1 MSENLVEEKELPA
14 GNTDSAA
21 PPKKPRSR
29 AWVPVVVTVIS
40 FVLAFIAGAIVM
52 VLADEDVISRFAY
65 FFNAPGDALGASW
78 DKISTA
84 YGALLRGS
92 VGSWQALTE
101 TSAQAAPL
109 ICAGLGVA
117 LAFRAGLFNI
127 GAQGQAVWGAIVG
140 AFIGFSFT
148 GLPLFVHIPF
158 ALLTSMAFGAVWGG
172 IAGFL
177 KAKTGAHEV
186 IVTIMLNYIALYM
199 LQFLLTT
206 PLLQQPGRSDPISP
220 VVQFSATM
228 PRLAGTRLTLGFAI
242 ALVAAVAVWWLLER
256 TTLGFRIRAVGQNPH
271 AAATAGMS
279 VSRTTIIAM
288 AIAGSLGGL
297 AGAQAVLTPTLLTG
311 YPTQLSLGIVGTVGF
326 DAITVA
332 LLGRSRPLG
341 VVLAGLLFGALKA
354 GGLTMAAQAQTPSD
368 LTNLIQALI
377 VLFVAAPAF
386 VMWLVPVLREKRN
399 TRVDSSA
406 KAAVA

>member
-1 MSENLVEEKELPA
+1 MSEDLVQEEQLPSGA
-14 GNTDSAA
+14 AESA
-21 PPKKPRSR
+21 PPKAPRSR
-29 AWVPVVVTVIS
+29 SWLGLVVTAIS
-40 FVLAFIAGAIVM
+40 FVLAFITGALVM
-52 VLADEDVISRFAY
+52 VLADQEVLSKFAY
-65 FFNAPGDALGASW
+65 FFSQPGDALGASW
-78 DKISTA
+78 EKISTA

-92 VGSWQALTE
+92 IGSWQALTE

-127 GAQGQAVWGAIVG
+127 GAQGQAIWGALIG
-140 AFIGFSFT
+140 AFVGFTFT

-158 ALLTSMAFGAVWGG
+158 ALLMAMVFGAIWGG

-206 PLLQQPGRSDPISP
+206 SILQMPGRADPISP

-228 PRLAGTRLTLGFAI
+228 PRLEGTRLTLGFFI
-242 ALVAAVAVWWLLER
+242 ALVAAAAVWWLLER

-297 AGAQAVLTPTLLTG
+297 AGAQATLTPTLLTG

-386 VMWLVPVLREKRN
+386 VLWLVPVLGDKRKK
-399 TRVDSSA
+399 RVDSSA
-406 KAAVA
+406 KAVTV

>member
-1 MSENLVEEKELPA
+1 MSEELVEDRQLPA
-14 GNTDSAA
+14 AGTGSAA
-21 PPKKPRSR
+21 PPKAPRSR
-29 AWVPVVVTVIS
+29 AWVSVVVTLIS
-40 FVLAFIAGAIVM
+40 FVLAFLAGAIVM
-52 VLADEDVISRFAY
+52 VLADQDVLAKFTY

-78 DKISTA
+78 DKVSTA

-92 VGSWQALTE
+92 VGSWVRITE
-101 TSAQAAPL
+101 TTAQAAPL

-127 GAQGQAVWGAIVG
+127 GAQGQAIWGAIIG
-140 AFIGFSFT
+140 ALIGFSLK
-148 GLPLFVHIPF
+148 GLPWFIHIPI
-158 ALLTSMAFGAVWGG
+158 ALILAMTFGALWAA

-199 LQFLLTT
+199 LQYLLTT
-206 PLLQQPGRSDPISP
+206 PLLQQPGRSDPISS
-220 VVQFSATM
+220 VVEFSATM
-228 PRLAGTRLTLGFAI
+228 PRLAGTRLTLGFFI
-242 ALVAAVAVWWLLER
+242 ALAAAVAVWWLLER

-386 VMWLVPVLREKRN
+386 VLWLVPVLREKRP
-399 TRVDSSA
+399 RGVDTSA
-406 KAAVA
+406 KAATV

>member
-1 MSENLVEEKELPA
+1 MTEELVEEKELPA
-14 GNTDSAA
+14 GPADSAA

-29 AWVPVVVTVIS
+29 SWVGIVVTLIS
-40 FVLAFIAGAIVM
+40 FVLAFITGAIVM
-52 VLADEDVISRFAY
+52 VLADQDVMGKFAY

-78 DKISTA
+78 EKVSTA

-92 VGSWQALTE
+92 VGSWGALTE
-101 TSAQAAPL
+101 TTAQAAPL

-117 LAFRAGLFNI
+117 LAFRSGLFNI
-127 GAQGQAVWGAIVG
+127 GAQGQAIWGAIIG
-140 AFIGFSFT
+140 AFVGFSFT
-148 GLPLFVHIPF
+148 GLPLFIHIPF
-158 ALLTSMAFGAVWGG
+158 AILLSMGFGALWGA

-199 LQFLLTT
+199 LQFLLSTS
-206 PLLQQPGRSDPISP
+206 LLQQPGRSDPISP
-220 VVQFSATM
+220 VVAFSATM
-228 PRLAGTRLTLGFAI
+228 PRLAGTRLTLGFFI
-242 ALVAAVAVWWLLER
+242 ALIAAAAVWWLLER
-256 TTLGFRIRAVGQNPH
+256 TTMGFRIRAVGMNPH

-279 VSRTTIIAM
+279 VSRTTIVAM
-288 AIAGSLGGL
+288 AIAGSLAGL

-311 YPTQLSLGIVGTVGF
+311 LPTQLSLGIVGTVGF

-341 VVLAGLLFGALKA
+341 VVLAGLLFGAMKA

-386 VMWLVPVLREKRN
+386 VMWMVPALREKRSRSVK
-399 TRVDSSA
+399 TST
-406 KAAVA
+406 KAATA

>member
-1 MSENLVEEKELPA
+1 MSEELVEEKMMPVTPA
-14 GNTDSAA
+14 PV
-21 PPKKPRSR
+21 PPKAPASR
-29 AWVPVVVTVIS
+29 RWVSLVVTLIS
-40 FVLAFIAGAIVM
+40 FVLAFVTGAIVM
-52 VLADEDVISRFAY
+52 VVADPEVLGKFAY

-84 YGALLRGS
+84 YAALLRGS
-92 VGSWQALTE
+92 VGSWLAITE
-101 TSAQAAPL
+101 TTAQAAPL

-127 GAQGQAVWGAIVG
+127 GAQGQAIWGAIFG
-140 AFIGFSFT
+140 AWIGFT
-148 GLPLFVHIPF
+148 IEGLPWFIHIPI
-158 ALLTSMAFGAVWGG
+158 ALALAMVFGALWGA

-206 PLLQQPGRSDPISP
+206 KMLQQPGRSDPISS
-220 VVQFSATM
+220 VVEFSATM
-228 PRLAGTRLTLGFAI
+228 PRLAGTRLTLGFFI
-242 ALVAAVAVWWLLER
+242 ALVAALAVWWLLER
-256 TTLGFRIRAVGQNPH
+256 TTLGFRIRAVGLNPH

-279 VSRTTIIAM
+279 VSRTTIVAM
-288 AIAGSLGGL
+288 AIAGGLGGL

-311 YPTQLSLGIVGTVGF
+311 FPTQLSLGIVGTVGF

-386 VMWLVPVLREKRN
+386 VLWLVPGLREKRPGADI
-399 TRVDSSA
+399 TA
-406 KAAVA
+406 KAATA

>member
-1 MSENLVEEKELPA
+1 MPA
-14 GNTDSAA
+14 TPA
-21 PPKKPRSR
+21 PVPARAPASR
-29 AWVPVVVTVIS
+29 RWVSLVVTLIS
-40 FVLAFIAGAIVM
+40 FVLAFVTGAIVM
-52 VLADEDVISRFAY
+52 VVADPEVLGKFAY

-84 YGALLRGS
+84 YSALLRGS
-92 VGSWQALTE
+92 VGSWLAITE
-101 TSAQAAPL
+101 TTAQAAPL

-127 GAQGQAVWGAIVG
+127 GAQGQAIWGAIFG
-140 AFIGFSFT
+140 AWIGFT
-148 GLPLFVHIPF
+148 IKGLPWFIHIPI
-158 ALLTSMAFGAVWGG
+158 ALALAMVFGALWGA

-206 PLLQQPGRSDPISP
+206 PMLQQPGRSDPISS
-220 VVQFSATM
+220 VVEFSATM
-228 PRLAGTRLTLGFAI
+228 PRLAGTRLTLGFFI
-242 ALVAAVAVWWLLER
+242 ALAAAVAVWWLLER
-256 TTLGFRIRAVGQNPH
+256 TTLGFRIRAVGLNPH

-279 VSRTTIIAM
+279 VSRTTIVAM
-288 AIAGSLGGL
+288 AIAGSLAGL

-311 YPTQLSLGIVGTVGF
+311 FPTQLSLGIVGTVGF

-354 GGLTMAAQAQTPSD
+354 GGLTMAAEAQTPSD

-386 VMWLVPVLREKRN
+386 VLWLVPGLREKRPGADI
-399 TRVDSSA
+399 TA
-406 KAAVA
+406 KAATA

>member
-1 MSENLVEEKELPA
+1 MSEDLVAAKELPLGSA
-14 GNTDSAA
+14 GSAA
-21 PPKKPRSR
+21 PTKGPRSR
-29 AWVPVVVTVIS
+29 AWVGVVVTLIS
-40 FVLAFIAGAIVM
+40 FVLAFVSGAIVM
-52 VLADEDVISRFAY
+52 VVADQDVMAKFAY
-65 FFNAPGDALGASW
+65 FFDQPSDALGAAW
-78 DKISTA
+78 EKVSTA

-92 VGSWQALTE
+92 VGSWRALTE

-127 GAQGQAVWGAIVG
+127 GAQGQAVWGALIG
-140 AFIGFSFT
+140 AFVGFTFT
-148 GLPLFVHIPF
+148 GLPLFIHIPF
-158 ALLTSMAFGAVWGG
+158 ALLMSMAFGAVWGG

-206 PLLQQPGRSDPISP
+206 QLLQLPGRSDPISP

-228 PRLAGTRLTLGFAI
+228 PRLEGTRLTLGFFI
-242 ALVAAVAVWWLLER
+242 ALIAAAAVWWLLER
-256 TTLGFRIRAVGQNPH
+256 TTLGFRIRAVGQNPN

-279 VSRTTIIAM
+279 VSRTTIISM
-288 AIAGSLGGL
+288 MVAGSLGGL

-311 YPTQLSLGIVGTVGF
+311 FPTQLSLGIVGTVGF

-386 VMWLVPVLREKRN
+386 VLWLVPVLREKR
-399 TRVDSSA
+399 TKRVDSNT
-406 KAAVA
+406 KAVAA

>member
-1 MSENLVEEKELPA
+1 MSEELVEEKMVSEDPSPA
-14 GNTDSAA
+14 KVRFGG
-21 PPKKPRSR
+21 SR
-29 AWVPVVVTVIS
+29 RWMPVVITLIS
-40 FVLAFIAGAIVM
+40 FVLAFITGAIVM
-52 VLADEDVISRFAY
+52 VLADQDVMAKYAY
-65 FFNAPGDALGASW
+65 FFNAPGDALSASW
-78 DKISTA
+78 EKISTA

-92 VGSWQALTE
+92 VGSWGALTE
-101 TSAQAAPL
+101 TTAQAAPL

-127 GAQGQAVWGAIVG
+127 GAQGQAIWGAILG
-140 AFIGFSFT
+140 ALIGFSFT
-148 GLPLFVHIPF
+148 GLPWFVHIPF
-158 ALLTSMAFGAVWGG
+158 AILCAMVAGALWGS

-206 PLLQQPGRSDPISP
+206 QLLQQPGRSDPISP
-220 VVQFSATM
+220 VVEFSATM
-228 PRLAGTRLTLGFAI
+228 PRLAGTRLTLGFFI
-242 ALVAAVAVWWLLER
+242 ALAAAVAVWWLLER
-256 TTLGFRIRAVGQNPH
+256 TTLGFRIRAVGMNPH

-279 VSRTTIIAM
+279 VSRVTIVSM

-341 VVLAGLLFGALKA
+341 VVLAGLLFGAMKA

-386 VMWLVPVLREKRN
+386 VMWLVPVLGDKKRKRRS
-399 TRVDSSA
+399 TSST
-406 KAAVA
+406 KAATA

>member
-1 MSENLVEEKELPA
+1 MSEDLVQEEQLPSGA
-14 GNTDSAA
+14 AESAA
-21 PPKKPRSR
+21 PPKAPRSR
-29 AWVPVVVTVIS
+29 SWLGLVVTAIS
-40 FVLAFIAGAIVM
+40 FVLAFITGALVM
-52 VLADEDVISRFAY
+52 VLADQEVLSKFAY
-65 FFNAPGDALGASW
+65 FFSQPGDALGASW
-78 DKISTA
+78 EKISTA

-92 VGSWQALTE
+92 IGSWQALTE

-127 GAQGQAVWGAIVG
+127 GAQGQAIWGALIG
-140 AFIGFSFT
+140 AFVGFTFT

-158 ALLTSMAFGAVWGG
+158 ALLMAMVFGAIWGG

-206 PLLQQPGRSDPISP
+206 SILQMPGRADPISP

-228 PRLAGTRLTLGFAI
+228 PRLEGTRLTLGFFI
-242 ALVAAVAVWWLLER
+242 ALVAAAAVWWLLER

-297 AGAQAVLTPTLLTG
+297 AGAQATLTPTLLTG

-386 VMWLVPVLREKRN
+386 VLWLVPVLGDKRKK
-399 TRVDSSA
+399 RVDSSA
-406 KAAVA
+406 KAVTV

>member
-1 MSENLVEEKELPA
+1 MSENLVEEKELPSGSA
-14 GNTDSAA
+14 ESAA
-21 PPKKPRSR
+21 PPKGPRSR
-29 AWVPVVVTVIS
+29 AWVGVTVTLIS
-40 FVLAFIAGAIVM
+40 FVLAFITGAIVM
-52 VLADEDVISRFAY
+52 VVADQDVLSKFAY
-65 FFNAPGDALGASW
+65 FFSQPGDALAASW

-127 GAQGQAVWGAIVG
+127 GAQGQAIWGALVG
-140 AFIGFSFT
+140 AFVGFTFT
-148 GLPLFVHIPF
+148 GLPLFIHIPF
-158 ALLTSMAFGAVWGG
+158 ALLMAMAFGALWGG

-206 PLLQQPGRSDPISP
+206 SLLQLPGRSDPISP

-228 PRLAGTRLTLGFAI
+228 PRLAGTRLTLGFFI
-242 ALVAAVAVWWLLER
+242 ALVAAAAVWWLLER

-386 VMWLVPVLREKRN
+386 VLWLVPVLREKRSK
-399 TRVDSSA
+399 RVDSST
-406 KAAVA
+406 KAATA

>member
-1 MSENLVEEKELPA
+1 MSEELVEKKELPDS
-14 GNTDSAA
+14 GTGSAA
-21 PPKKPRSR
+21 PPKPPRSR
-29 AWVPVVVTVIS
+29 AWVNVVVTLIS
-40 FVLAFIAGAIVM
+40 FVLAFVTGAIVM
-52 VLADEDVISRFAY
+52 VLADQEVMAKFAY

-78 DKISTA
+78 DKIASA

-92 VGSWQALTE
+92 IGSWQAITE
-101 TSAQAAPL
+101 TTAQATPL

-127 GAQGQAVWGAIVG
+127 GAQGQAIWGAILG
-140 AFIGFSFT
+140 AFVGFSIK
-148 GLPLFVHIPF
+148 GLPVFMHIPL
-158 ALLTSMAFGAVWGG
+158 ALLLAMIFGALWGA

-186 IVTIMLNYIALYM
+186 IVTIMLNYVAALSLSY
-199 LQFLLTT
+199 LLTT
-206 PLLQQPGRSDPISP
+206 QLLQQPGRNDPISP
-220 VVQFSATM
+220 VVEFSATM
-228 PRLAGTRLTLGFAI
+228 PRLAGTRLTLGFFI
-242 ALVAAVAVWWLLER
+242 ALLAAFAVWWLLER
-256 TTLGFRIRAVGQNPH
+256 TTLGFRIRAVGINPY

-288 AIAGSLGGL
+288 AIAGALGGL
-297 AGAQAVLTPTLLTG
+297 AGAQIVLTPTLLTG
-311 YPTQLSLGIVGTVGF
+311 YPTQLSLGIVATVGF

-341 VVLAGLLFGALKA
+341 VVLAGLLFGAMKA

-386 VMWLVPVLREKRN
+386 VMWLVPVLQEKR
-399 TRVDSSA
+399 TRRVGRST
-406 KAAVA
+406 KAATA

>member
-1 MSENLVEEKELPA
+1 M
-14 GNTDSAA
+14 
-21 PPKKPRSR
+21 
-29 AWVPVVVTVIS
+29 
-40 FVLAFIAGAIVM
+40 
-52 VLADEDVISRFAY
+52 
-65 FFNAPGDALGASW
+65 
-78 DKISTA
+78 
-84 YGALLRGS
+84 GAL
-92 VGSWQALTE
+92 
-101 TSAQAAPL
+101 
-109 ICAGLGVA
+109 
-117 LAFRAGLFNI
+117 
-127 GAQGQAVWGAIVG
+127 
-140 AFIGFSFT
+140 IGFSFT
-148 GLPLFVHIPF
+148 GLPMFIHIPF
-158 ALLTSMAFGAVWGG
+158 ALLLSMAFGALWGS

-206 PLLQQPGRSDPISP
+206 PLLQQPGRTDPISP

-228 PRLAGTRLTLGFAI
+228 PRLEGTRLTLGFVI
-242 ALVAAVAVWWLLER
+242 ALLAAAAVWWLLER

-279 VSRTTIIAM
+279 VSRTTVIAM
-288 AIAGSLGGL
+288 AIAGSLAGL
-297 AGAQAVLTPTLLTG
+297 AGAQSVLTPTLLTG

-386 VMWLVPVLREKRN
+386 VLWLVPVLREKRSN
-399 TRVDSSA
+399 RGNSSA
-406 KAAVA
+406 KAATA

>member
-1 MSENLVEEKELPA
+1 MSEDLIEGKQLPEGA
-14 GNTDSAA
+14 TGSAA
-21 PPKKPRSR
+21 PPRAPRSR
-29 AWVPVVVTVIS
+29 AWVSVVVTLIS
-40 FVLAFIAGAIVM
+40 FVLAFVAGAIVM
-52 VLADEDVISRFAY
+52 VVADPDVVGKYAY

-78 DKISTA
+78 DKVSTA

-92 VGSWQALTE
+92 VGSWIRITE
-101 TSAQAAPL
+101 TTAQAAPL

-117 LAFRAGLFNI
+117 LGFRAGLFNI
-127 GAQGQAVWGAIVG
+127 GAQGQAIWGAILG
-140 AFIGFSFT
+140 GFIGFSIK
-148 GLPLFVHIPF
+148 GLPWFIHIPI
-158 ALLTSMAFGAVWGG
+158 ALLLAVMFGALWGA

-220 VVQFSATM
+220 VVQFSAAM
-228 PRLAGTRLTLGFAI
+228 PRLAGTRLTLGFFI
-242 ALVAAVAVWWLLER
+242 ALAAAAAVWWLLER

-288 AIAGSLGGL
+288 AIAGGLGGL

-311 YPTQLSLGIVGTVGF
+311 FPTQLSLGIVGTVGF

-386 VMWLVPVLREKRN
+386 VLWLVPILREKRPRSID
-399 TRVDSSA
+399 TSA
-406 KAAVA
+406 KAATV